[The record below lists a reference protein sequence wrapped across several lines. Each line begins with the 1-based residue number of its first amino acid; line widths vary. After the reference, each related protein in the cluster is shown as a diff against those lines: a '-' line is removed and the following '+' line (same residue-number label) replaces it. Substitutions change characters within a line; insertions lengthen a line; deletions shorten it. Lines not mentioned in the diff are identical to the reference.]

1 MDKTNSKPVSKKDFK
16 TNSKT
21 NSKPFFDRRVFVE
34 GVRDGIPIGLGYFAV
49 AFSLGIAARS
59 AGLTPFQGFL
69 TSILNNASA
78 GQYAGFSMM
87 ASDGSYFEMALITL
101 VTNARY
107 LLMSCALSQRFAPGT
122 PLCHRLLIGFDVTD
136 ELFGITIARPAF

>member
-1 MDKTNSKPVSKKDFK
+1 MDKTNSKPVSKKDSK

-59 AGLTPFQGFL
+59 AGPDTLPGISHQHFKQRVRR
-69 TSILNNASA
+69 SVCRILH
-78 GQYAGFSMM
+78 
-87 ASDGSYFEMALITL
+87 DGL
-101 VTNARY
+101 R
-107 LLMSCALSQRFAPGT
+107 
-122 PLCHRLLIGFDVTD
+122 RLLF
-136 ELFGITIARPAF
+136 